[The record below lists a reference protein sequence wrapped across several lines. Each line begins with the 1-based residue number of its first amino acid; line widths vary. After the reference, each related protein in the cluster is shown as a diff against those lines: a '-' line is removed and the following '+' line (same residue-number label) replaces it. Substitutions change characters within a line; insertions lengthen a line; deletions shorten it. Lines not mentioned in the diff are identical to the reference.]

1 MYLAN
6 KQIFYVDSAQRILS
20 PTSTTSNFSYKFNI
34 DPNTSFDKV
43 VVLDLSIPTSYY
55 LVQSSQNTF
64 ILEELGVQVV
74 ITVPVGNYSR
84 SAFGSTI
91 STLLNSNSP
100 NAWTY
105 SILKSNSITG
115 PETGKFHFTVSGNS
129 SQPSFIFGTCLYE
142 QFGLNANST
151 STFSAG
157 VLDSTNVVSFSKET
171 TLYLHSDICQSNSD
185 NILQQVYS
193 SGEIDYSFIHFAN
206 TNPYEYSKPLNT
218 SSDTFTFYLTDE
230 SDNLIDLNGINMNI
244 TILMYK
250 ESIINNLLQKYI
262 SLKVL

>member
-1 MYLAN
+1 MYISS
-6 KQIFYVDSAQRILS
+6 KQIFYIDSAQRI
-20 PTSTTSNFSYKFNI
+20 PTTGSSTSNFSYKFNI
-34 DPNTSFDKV
+34 DPNTNFDRV

-55 LVQSSQNTF
+55 LVQSGQNTF
-64 ILEELGVQVV
+64 ILEEMGVQVV
-74 ITVPVGNYSR
+74 ITVSVGNYSR

-91 STLLNSNSP
+91 TTLLNTNSP

-105 SILKSNSITG
+105 NISKSNSITG
-115 PETGKFHFTVSGNS
+115 PETGKFHYSVTGNS
-129 SQPSFIFGTCLYE
+129 SQPIFIFGSYLYE

-151 STFSAG
+151 NTFSSN

-193 SGEIDYSFIHFAN
+193 SGEVDYSFIHFAN

-230 SDNLIDLNGINMNI
+230 SDNLIDLNGINMNM

-250 ESIINNLLQKYI
+250 ESIINNLLEKFI
-262 SLKVL
+262 TLKVL